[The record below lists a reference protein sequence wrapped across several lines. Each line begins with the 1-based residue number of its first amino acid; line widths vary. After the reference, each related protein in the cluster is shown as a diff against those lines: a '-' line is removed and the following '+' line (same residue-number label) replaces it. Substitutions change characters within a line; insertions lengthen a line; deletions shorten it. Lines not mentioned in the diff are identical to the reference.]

1 MTAAKKTTKK
11 KSSSKGLYP
20 RTLLRPV
27 QVFLTESLKN
37 LTKIRTTL
45 KKEDP
50 FQDSSR
56 ALDNASPD
64 ADAAEQF
71 GHARTAALR
80 EELDKKI
87 VQTKKALANAKLGT
101 YGVCEDCGKMIDTDR
116 LMIYPEA
123 TYCASCQK
131 KREK

>member
-1 MTAAKKTTKK
+1 MTAQKKAKA
-11 KSSSKGLYP
+11 KGLYP
-20 RTLLRPV
+20 RTLLKPV
-27 QVFLTESLKN
+27 RTFLSTNLKN
-37 LTKIRTTL
+37 LTSMRTTL

-50 FQDSSR
+50 FENSSR
-56 ALDNASPD
+56 STDNASPD

-71 GHARTAALR
+71 GHARTSALR
-80 EELDKKI
+80 EELEKKI
-87 VQTKKALANAKLGT
+87 VQTKKALAKAKLGT

-123 TYCASCQK
+123 TYCADCQK